1 MERTCKTVHLPFAGI
16 TLFRFNGYYLS
27 LAVIICLAPRGM
39 FEYKTSNKF
48 IYYKCN
54 FTISC
59 TFYKKIIHMKR
70 IILVLCFFISI
81 LNSHAQI
88 DKNLVF
94 DPNAEPRLVKD
105 FTGIEVS
112 GAISVYL
119 SQGTEDAV
127 AISAS
132 SEEIVK
138 KIKTEVRNGILH
150 IYFEGKG
157 MNWNGWGNT
166 KMKAYITFKQL
177 NHIESSGACNVKV
190 IGTLNVNNLVVSL
203 SGASDFT
210 GDLAIEKLDLNVS
223 GATKSTLTGKV
234 NQLMVGVSGASSV
247 RAYDLVSNMAT
258 IGASGASS
266 VHVTVNS
273 ELSATA
279 SGSSSITYKG
289 AADLKKMIKTGAS
302 SIKKIQ

>member
-1 MERTCKTVHLPFAGI
+1 MKYII
-16 TLFRFNGYYLS
+16 TSLFFL
-27 LAVIICLAPRGM
+27 
-39 FEYKTSNKF
+39 T
-48 IYYKCN
+48 
-54 FTISC
+54 
-59 TFYKKIIHMKR
+59 
-70 IILVLCFFISI
+70 SI
-81 LNSHAQI
+81 LASNAQS

-94 DPNAEPRLVKD
+94 DANAEPRPVKD
-105 FTGIEVS
+105 FTGVEVS

-132 SEEIVK
+132 AAEIVK

-234 NQLMVGVSGASSV
+234 NQLILGVSGASSV
-247 RAYDLVSNMAT
+247 RAYDLVSNRAT

-273 ELSATA
+273 ALSATA

-289 AADLKKMIKTGAS
+289 AAELNKMIKTGAS
-302 SIKKIQ
+302 SIKKIE

>member
-1 MERTCKTVHLPFAGI
+1 MKYI
-16 TLFRFNGYYLS
+16 IISLFFL
-27 LAVIICLAPRGM
+27 
-39 FEYKTSNKF
+39 T
-48 IYYKCN
+48 
-54 FTISC
+54 
-59 TFYKKIIHMKR
+59 
-70 IILVLCFFISI
+70 SI
-81 LNSHAQI
+81 LASNAQS

-94 DPNAEPRLVKD
+94 DANAEPRPVKD

-119 SQGTEDAV
+119 SQGSEDAV
-127 AISAS
+127 AISAGAA
-132 SEEIVK
+132 EIVK
-138 KIKTEVRNGILH
+138 RIKTEVRNGILH

-190 IGTLNVNNLVVSL
+190 IGTLKGENLVVSL

-210 GDLAIEKLDLNVS
+210 GDLSIEQLDLNVS
-223 GATKSTLTGKV
+223 GATKSTLSGKV
-234 NQLMVGVSGASSV
+234 NQLNVGVSGASSV

-266 VHVTVNS
+266 CHITVNS
-273 ELSATA
+273 ALSATA

-289 AADLKKMIKTGAS
+289 AAELKKMIKTGAS
-302 SIKKIQ
+302 SIRKNQ

>member
-1 MERTCKTVHLPFAGI
+1 MYVLQ
-16 TLFRFNGYYLS
+16 
-27 LAVIICLAPRGM
+27 
-39 FEYKTSNKF
+39 
-48 IYYKCN
+48 
-54 FTISC
+54 
-59 TFYKKIIHMKR
+59 KIIYMKR
-70 IILVLCFFISI
+70 IILGLFFLTSM
-81 LNSHAQI
+81 LGLHAQT

-94 DPNAEPRLVKD
+94 DANAEPRAVKN

-127 AISAS
+127 AISAGTT
-132 SEEIVK
+132 EIVK
-138 KIKTEVRNGILH
+138 RIKTEVRNGILH
-150 IYFEGKG
+150 IFFEGKG
-157 MNWNGWGNT
+157 TNWNGWGNT

-223 GATKSTLTGKV
+223 GATKTTLTGKV

-247 RAYDLVSNMAT
+247 RAFDLVSNMAT

-266 VHVTVNS
+266 VHVMVNS

>member
-1 MERTCKTVHLPFAGI
+1 
-16 TLFRFNGYYLS
+16 
-27 LAVIICLAPRGM
+27 
-39 FEYKTSNKF
+39 
-48 IYYKCN
+48 
-54 FTISC
+54 
-59 TFYKKIIHMKR
+59 MKR
-70 IILVLCFFISI
+70 IITSLLFLTSI
-81 LNSHAQI
+81 LASNAQS
-88 DKNLVF
+88 DKNIVF
-94 DPNAEPRLVKD
+94 DANAEPRPVKD

-127 AISAS
+127 AISAGAV
-132 SEEIVK
+132 EIVK
-138 KIKTEVRNGILH
+138 SIKTEVRNGILH

-166 KMKAYITFKQL
+166 KMKAYITYKQL

-234 NQLMVGVSGASSV
+234 NQLMLGVSGASSV

-258 IGASGASS
+258 IVASGASS
-266 VHVTVNS
+266 VHIMVNS
-273 ELSATA
+273 ALSATA

-289 AADLKKMIKTGAS
+289 AAELKKMIKTGAS